1 VPGAKDRGRDHDD
14 IAAPLAYR
22 CCSMAE
28 PHRITLEI
36 DTSGPPIHGRLLTTP
51 DLERTFTGWTS
62 LLAALDAAINRD
74 GERPQ
79 TEG

>member
-1 VPGAKDRGRDHDD
+1 
-14 IAAPLAYR
+14 
-22 CCSMAE
+22 MAE

>member
-1 VPGAKDRGRDHDD
+1 MTPT
-14 IAAPLAYR
+14 APSLTVRA
-22 CCSMAE
+22 MTE

-51 DLERTFTGWTS
+51 ELERTFTGWTS

-74 GERPQ
+74 TTRPP
-79 TEG
+79 TES